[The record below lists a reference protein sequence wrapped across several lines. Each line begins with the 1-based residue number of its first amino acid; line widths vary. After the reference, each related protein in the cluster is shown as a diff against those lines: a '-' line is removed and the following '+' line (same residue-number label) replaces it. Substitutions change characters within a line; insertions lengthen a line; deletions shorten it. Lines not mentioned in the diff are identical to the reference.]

1 MLSLKDAACNLWQF
15 RTEAGVFMAD
25 VFLMGTA
32 GKLDDP
38 RRSLW
43 REPIKAACQKNG
55 ISFFDP
61 VLPQWND
68 DAMRQEIEALRTA
81 RVIVMAITADTAGIA
96 SLAESGWAALS
107 ALQRKQAFGLYVQTF
122 AGQDFNP
129 RVSQESSSLIN
140 LLFGRGKR
148 DTAEMLRASQRAR
161 KLVGGHAKELAAQF
175 PDLNLY
181 VAHDLNDLT
190 EWTVA
195 TAQKLIQAS

>member
-1 MLSLKDAACNLWQF
+1 
-15 RTEAGVFMAD
+15 MAD

-38 RRSLW
+38 KRSLW

-55 ISFFDP
+55 ITFFDP
-61 VLPQWND
+61 VQPEWNE
-68 DAMRQEIEALRTA
+68 DAMRQEVEAMRTA

-122 AGQDFNP
+122 AGQEFNA
-129 RVSQESSSLIN
+129 RVSQESSTLIN
-140 LLFGRGKR
+140 LLFGRGNKK
-148 DTAEMLRASQRAR
+148 DTAEMLEASQRAR

-175 PDLNLY
+175 PELNLY
-181 VAHDLNDLT
+181 IAHYLNDLAD
-190 EWTVA
+190 WTIA
-195 TAQKLIQAS
+195 TAQKLSQASPRST